1 MPVYLLLSAAQ
12 VMVRACDHRFQQF
25 TYRQA
30 ILRGLA
36 VALAQHLVSRRIAFV
51 QPRIQ
56 AFQGR
61 AHRRA
66 IYAKRLPCFG
76 AQLPQGTR
84 LAVADRNIHG
94 FLQIIDTIGQVFVA
108 AKGAQLSRNA
118 LMHQVTVQPRAACCC
133 LIHRIK

>member
-56 AFQGR
+56 AFQSR
-61 AHRRA
+61 AHRRREVFL
-66 IYAKRLPCFG
+66 IPSSDLIISFVFLCQSFFQSLLLIP
-76 AQLPQGTR
+76 P
-84 LAVADRNIHG
+84 HG
-94 FLQIIDTIGQVFVA
+94 DFSG
-108 AKGAQLSRNA
+108 
-118 LMHQVTVQPRAACCC
+118 
-133 LIHRIK
+133 

>member
-51 QPRIQ
+51 QPCIQ
-56 AFQGR
+56 AFQSR

-84 LAVADRNIHG
+84 LAIADRNIHS
-94 FLQIIDTIGQVFVA
+94 FLQVIDTIGQVFVA

-118 LMHQVTVQPRAACCC
+118 LMYQVTVQPRAACCC

>member
-36 VALAQHLVSRRIAFV
+36 VALAQHLVSRRI
-51 QPRIQ
+51 Q
-56 AFQGR
+56 AFQSR

-84 LAVADRNIHG
+84 LAVETAIYTASCR
-94 FLQIIDTIGQVFVA
+94 
-108 AKGAQLSRNA
+108 
-118 LMHQVTVQPRAACCC
+118 
-133 LIHRIK
+133 

>member
-30 ILRGLA
+30 ILRALA
-36 VALAQHLVSRRIAFV
+36 VALAQHLISRRIAFV
-51 QPRIQ
+51 QPCIQ

-84 LAVADRNIHG
+84 LAIADRNIHG
-94 FLQIIDTIGQVFVA
+94 FLQVIDTIGQV
-108 AKGAQLSRNA
+108 L
-118 LMHQVTVQPRAACCC
+118 
-133 LIHRIK
+133 

>member
-30 ILRGLA
+30 FLRGLA

-51 QPRIQ
+51 QPSIQ
-56 AFQGR
+56 AFQSR
-61 AHRRA
+61 AHRRREVFL
-66 IYAKRLPCFG
+66 IPSSDL
-76 AQLPQGTR
+76 R
-84 LAVADRNIHG
+84 LAIADRNIHG
-94 FLQIIDTIGQVFVA
+94 FLQVVDTIGQVFVA